1 MATTLPEIIGQAG
14 ATLETFDGNFSTP
27 QPGWAHP
34 LPNQFAWADNYVSA
48 FGLLHSGA
56 ANVILTQ
63 NFPASLPDISA
74 VVQEFYN
81 FHDYAH
87 FFYEDTIEPGLF
99 NTGGQTNAT
108 YAGFVCSF
116 EGGGYAGRPATNTYF
131 YQDPNGLELSL
142 VQINLAFAT
151 NLLNAR
157 FKIYQLIGI
166 SWGVS
171 QGENEVFGPV
181 AQALGQVNGQIVSA
195 GQNLENMVLNL
206 FTSAGSGSLV
216 QSSGAHPLGG
226 PVPNGLGSGNTP
238 AYAWLPLNVPSN
250 ALSMSFDF
258 MLQGN
263 GNNDS
268 FQVAL
273 NGTNV
278 MSLETSLIQTNVT
291 LNSGMIDVSQYA
303 GRQVTLFMGIFGG
316 TSTNAALTASGFQF
330 YVALPPSLQIQ
341 LAGTNVVLTWPFS
354 AAGYVLQSA
363 NKLAPPTVWTTV
375 TNVPGVVNFQYTVTN
390 QISGGSRFYR
400 LAEISTVAPALQA
413 QISGSSFVLSWPA
426 STQNFSLQTTTNLT
440 DANSWTTVTNVP
452 ALLNQQNVVTNGVS
466 GRMRFYRLKMQ

>member
-1 MATTLPEIIGQAG
+1 
-14 ATLETFDGNFSTP
+14 
-27 QPGWAHP
+27 
-34 LPNQFAWADNYVSA
+34 
-48 FGLLHSGA
+48 
-56 ANVILTQ
+56 
-63 NFPASLPDISA
+63 
-74 VVQEFYN
+74 
-81 FHDYAH
+81 
-87 FFYEDTIEPGLF
+87 
-99 NTGGQTNAT
+99 
-108 YAGFVCSF
+108 
-116 EGGGYAGRPATNTYF
+116 
-131 YQDPNGLELSL
+131 
-142 VQINLAFAT
+142 
-151 NLLNAR
+151 
-157 FKIYQLIGI
+157 
-166 SWGVS
+166 
-171 QGENEVFGPV
+171 
-181 AQALGQVNGQIVSA
+181 
-195 GQNLENMVLNL
+195 
-206 FTSAGSGSLV
+206 
-216 QSSGAHPLGG
+216 
-226 PVPNGLGSGNTP
+226 
-238 AYAWLPLNVPSN
+238 
-250 ALSMSFDF
+250 
-258 MLQGN
+258 
-263 GNNDS
+263 
-268 FQVAL
+268 VAL